1 METPTPHVH
10 VSSESAGR
18 DRPLPL
24 LHTPTHTC
32 SYLPDRVARLEVLL
46 ATPHDPGT
54 YQALMDA
61 RFRRNGVMFYRPDC
75 PDCRACVPIRVP
87 VERFAP
93 SRSQRRAWR
102 RNRDVRVEIG
112 RPRGGDD
119 RFELYRRYQAF
130 QHDEHDD
137 CDRDEFER
145 FLCDT
150 CIDTIEMAYYLGER
164 LIGVGIVD
172 VCPDALSSVYFYFEP
187 AEARRSLGVF
197 SAMREIEECRR
208 RNRAYWYIGYWVQGC
223 AKMEYKSRYR
233 PCELLGPDG
242 VWRPG

>member
-10 VSSESAGR
+10 VSSEPAGR
-18 DRPLPL
+18 AWPLPL
-24 LHTPTHTC
+24 LHTPTHAC

-46 ATPHDPGT
+46 ATPHDAGT

-75 PDCRACVPIRVP
+75 PDCRACIPIRVP
-87 VERFAP
+87 VDRFAP
-93 SRSQRRAWR
+93 SRSQRRALR

-112 RPRGGDD
+112 PPRSSDD
-119 RFELYRRYQAF
+119 RFDLYRRYQAF
-130 QHDEHDD
+130 QHDDHDD

-150 CIDTIEMAYYLGER
+150 CIDTIEMSYHVHDR

-197 SAMREIEECRR
+197 SALCEIDECRR
-208 RNRAYWYIGYWVQGC
+208 CNRAYWYIGYWVQGC

-233 PCELLGPDG
+233 PCELLAPDG
-242 VWRPG
+242 VWRPA